1 MDKVV
6 KLKRF
11 RPAFERGTVSE
22 HQFLELQAETHR
34 LKKEI
39 ANRDDQH
46 KMLVV
51 KLHRAQEAAK
61 KNLRATVEQALVV
74 SKDKN
79 AVMAMFLQQNNAEE
93 KIQELELKL
102 REGHRDAKKYLE
114 HSRESKAEAE
124 SLRKRLEGTVRAS
137 RRTRPPTPLDVS
149 RRYEKMV
156 KKLKM
161 QLMILQEE
169 NKELRNRTI
178 DQLTDGPDC
187 SKSPSDA
194 RLEIVSHVV
203 RPTSSQTK
211 RSGRHKQ
218 QDDQNDHMAE
228 AGTNGAC
235 IAVMQSPPK
244 VPVCKLQELPEVH
257 FVEEAPA
264 SIQVTAQL
272 MKTSEDLE
280 RMKKKYDRTCEEL
293 HQLKLN
299 HSKCL
304 QKLQDTYSELNQERK
319 LRLELEIEKKQIS
332 GELIAAEHLRS
343 NLQQLRHQNLQLE
356 NENAE
361 LLNAALNVPRTNF
374 AEIKSLREQL
384 VEELKQRNLAV
395 ANVTKLTTQLED
407 CKRDLA
413 RLAVVEANWQYL
425 KTELEVAN
433 KSVATGKLQ
442 MAELQVAHKLL
453 QKKVKVLESRQAEI
467 PEELEVIYEP
477 EDDR

>member
-93 KIQELELKL
+93 
-102 REGHRDAKKYLE
+102 
-114 HSRESKAEAE
+114 
-124 SLRKRLEGTVRAS
+124 
-137 RRTRPPTPLDVS
+137 
-149 RRYEKMV
+149 MV

-442 MAELQVAHKLL
+442 QGGIKRPMDLKMD
-453 QKKVKVLESRQAEI
+453 I
-467 PEELEVIYEP
+467 GFGG
-477 EDDR
+477 

>member
-244 VPVCKLQELPEVH
+244 
-257 FVEEAPA
+257 
-264 SIQVTAQL
+264 
-272 MKTSEDLE
+272 
-280 RMKKKYDRTCEEL
+280 
-293 HQLKLN
+293 
-299 HSKCL
+299 
-304 QKLQDTYSELNQERK
+304 KLQDTYSELNQERK